1 MLIEEE
7 KNAVEEENKVEVDQV
22 QVFQMQIP
30 NLILNANPGIIL
42 DQVQNLS
49 EEVAEDSEE
58 DFLRHGLDEEKGESV
73 PFILN
78 VRANYVGK
86 NSSTLDSPRKLED
99 VNLGAPNY
107 WTFAKLNE
115 ELASLKQQLHDT
127 KTHLE
132 FLLSQPEVQEEAKN
146 LPNSALAQV

>member
-1 MLIEEE
+1 
-7 KNAVEEENKVEVDQV
+7 
-22 QVFQMQIP
+22 MQNP
-30 NLILNANPGIIL
+30 NLILNANSAVIP

-49 EEVAEDSEE
+49 QEVVEDSEE
-58 DFLRHGLDEEKGESV
+58 DFLSHGLDEEKGESV

-78 VRANYVGK
+78 ARANYVGK

-99 VNLGAPNY
+99 ANLGAPNY

-132 FLLSQPEVQEEAKN
+132 FLLSQPEAQEEPKN
-146 LPNSALAQV
+146 LPHSALA

>member
-7 KNAVEEENKVEVDQV
+7 KNAVEEENKVEVEQV

-78 VRANYVGK
+78 ARANYVGK
-86 NSSTLDSPRKLED
+86 NSSTLDSPRRI
-99 VNLGAPNY
+99 
-107 WTFAKLNE
+107 
-115 ELASLKQQLHDT
+115 
-127 KTHLE
+127 
-132 FLLSQPEVQEEAKN
+132 
-146 LPNSALAQV
+146 

>member
-1 MLIEEE
+1 
-7 KNAVEEENKVEVDQV
+7 
-22 QVFQMQIP
+22 MQNP
-30 NLILNANPGIIL
+30 NLILNANSAVIP

-49 EEVAEDSEE
+49 QEVVEDSEE
-58 DFLRHGLDEEKGESV
+58 DFLSHGLDEEKGESV

-78 VRANYVGK
+78 ARANYVGK

-99 VNLGAPNY
+99 ANLGAPNY

-115 ELASLKQQLHDT
+115 ELASLKQQLHHT

-132 FLLSQPEVQEEAKN
+132 FLLSQPEAQEEAKN
-146 LPNSALAQV
+146 LPHYSLAQV

>member
-1 MLIEEE
+1 
-7 KNAVEEENKVEVDQV
+7 
-22 QVFQMQIP
+22 MQNP
-30 NLILNANPGIIL
+30 NLILNANSAVIP

-49 EEVAEDSEE
+49 QEVVEDSEE
-58 DFLRHGLDEEKGESV
+58 DFLSHGLDEEKGESV

-78 VRANYVGK
+78 ARANYVGK
-86 NSSTLDSPRKLED
+86 NSSTLDSPRKLQD
-99 VNLGAPNY
+99 ANLGAPNY

-132 FLLSQPEVQEEAKN
+132 FLLSQPEAQEEPKN
-146 LPNSALAQV
+146 LPHSALA